1 MKKTNNFRRTLQN
14 LLIISG
20 TNAAELALSLGIGL
34 PVVNR
39 WLNGSAAPDV
49 YQLQKIADWFGMPCS
64 YFFEGEQA
72 HSVSDIAA
80 RLGLREETIELLEAL
95 SDTEPE
101 EVLDALDDAVFVLV
115 SAICTAREVDAE

>member
-1 MKKTNNFRRTLQN
+1 MKKTNHFSRTLQN
-14 LLIISG
+14 LLMISG
-20 TNAAELALSLGIGL
+20 TDAAELALSLGIGL

-39 WLNGSAAPDV
+39 WLNGAAAPDV

-64 YFFEGEQA
+64 YFFEGGQT
-72 HSVSDIAA
+72 HSVSEMAA

-101 EVLDALDDAVFVLV
+101 EVLDALDDAVFVLA
-115 SAICTAREVDAE
+115 SAICTARKADAE